1 MQNQLASQESQNTA
15 AFLQQIGAPPEQI
28 AQFTSAAQFP
38 VDVLY
43 GAYGSI
49 PGQSLSQQGAAFG
62 TAFQNLP
69 GIFSAQLAQN
79 AALQQAEMAHAQ
91 RMASL
96 SGGGGGGGGDGLTP
110 YQAASLALRAE
121 EIRYDRERDASRDE
135 LDWMKFQAEL
145 EEREYERQQRESQAA
160 ADALLWMAFLNP
172 ELVNDPKFMK
182 RLMRAAGLASAGTR
196 SSVLG
201 GIMDREKDKAKAA
214 QDRKKSIQQRRKD
227 LRSTIRSSF
236 DGLEG
241 AAAKN
246 KQKAIRAIMAD
257 IELQFPNFAGLGRQR
272 VLGMVRQYVNQAWAN
287 RNVPKGGKGG
297 TDKAKFRKDLNT
309 AVRRYFS
316 DYVRSNPSK
325 PNPAGAISYITA
337 SLFDQ
342 FGRKTVVKNTKMI
355 NQLVKNYVMRNKGK
369 LKKPSGSYAS

>member
-1 MQNQLASQESQNTA
+1 MQNQLAAQEAQNTA
-15 AFLQQIGAPPEQI
+15 AFLESIGAPPEQI

-96 SGGGGGGGGDGLTP
+96 SGGGGGGGDAGLTP
-110 YQAASLALRAE
+110 YQAASLALRGE
-121 EIRYDRERDASRDE
+121 EIRYNRERDAAADE
-135 LDWMKFQAEL
+135 LAWAKFQLEL
-145 EEREYERQQRESQAA
+145 EDREYERQQRENQAA

-172 ELVNDPKFMK
+172 KLANDPKFMK
-182 RLMRAAGLASAGTR
+182 RLMRAAGLASASTR

-201 GIMDREKDKAKAA
+201 GITDREKDKAKAA

-236 DGLEG
+236 DSLEG

-287 RNVPKGGKGG
+287 RNVPKGG

-355 NQLVKNYVMRNKGK
+355 NQLVKNYVMRNKGM